1 MSRRTATRITPG
13 AISLSSSSHLPLSP
27 YSNRLNPVTLPP
39 GRARLSTKPAPTGSM
54 IVTNMIGTVRVVCC
68 NAAMAA
74 APSGHD
80 DVRGKRDQ
88 FRHVSAGVAGVC
100 APASLDAAV
109 AAVGPAEL
117 LQRLYERRFAGLSFR
132 IVRGRVHEHAD
143 APHALS
149 LLRPRRERPCCA
161 APPRSVM
168 NSRRRIS
175 TPSSGAGIVSAQT
188 SALIGAEIG
197 IKTIAAVHNQC
208 PLMGQKTRITA
219 PQHGSLL

>member
-13 AISLSSSSHLPLSP
+13 AISLSSSTHLPLSP
-27 YSNRLNPVTLPP
+27 YSNRLKSGDVAARPCQALDEAGTDRVDDSHEYDRHGAGRLLQCDHGCAP
-39 GRARLSTKPAPTGSM
+39 G
-54 IVTNMIGTVRVVCC
+54 
-68 NAAMAA
+68 
-74 APSGHD
+74 GHD

-132 IVRGRVHEHAD
+132 IVRCRVHEHAD

-149 LLRPRRERPCCA
+149 LLRPRRERPRNRA
-161 APPRSVM
+161 AKQRNELAPLHVLPQ
-168 NSRRRIS
+168 
-175 TPSSGAGIVSAQT
+175 AQ
-188 SALIGAEIG
+188 E
-197 IKTIAAVHNQC
+197 
-208 PLMGQKTRITA
+208 TA
-219 PQHGSLL
+219 F

>member
-1 MSRRTATRITPG
+1 M
-13 AISLSSSSHLPLSP
+13 
-27 YSNRLNPVTLPP
+27 TLPP

-54 IVTNMIGTVRVVCC
+54 ISHEYDRHGAGRLLQCDHGC
-68 NAAMAA
+68 
-74 APSGHD
+74 APGGHD

-100 APASLDAAV
+100 APANLDAAV

-149 LLRPRRERPCCA
+149 LLRPRRERPRDRRA
-161 APPRSVM
+161 AEKRNELTSPHIPTQGQGTALYRL
-168 NSRRRIS
+168 RR
-175 TPSSGAGIVSAQT
+175 V
-188 SALIGAEIG
+188 L
-197 IKTIAAVHNQC
+197 
-208 PLMGQKTRITA
+208 
-219 PQHGSLL
+219 